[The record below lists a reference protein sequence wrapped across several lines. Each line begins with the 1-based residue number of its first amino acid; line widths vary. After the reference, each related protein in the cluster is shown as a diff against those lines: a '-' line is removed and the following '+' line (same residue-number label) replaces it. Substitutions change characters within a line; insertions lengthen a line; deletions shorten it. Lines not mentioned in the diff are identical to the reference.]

1 MQDPSSTELSYI
13 MSACQNGPTEDLI
26 QNARALIIKSQVL
39 VIFHTVF
46 TKFAKVLASWVK
58 SDYLWRVSNPWKGS
72 PWGKLPFKPTSKI
85 KKKELP
91 VD

>member
-13 MSACQNGPTEDLI
+13 MSACQNGPTEDLIQNAPTEDLI

-46 TKFAKVLASWVK
+46 TKFAKVLASWGQV
-58 SDYLWRVSNPWKGS
+58 
-72 PWGKLPFKPTSKI
+72 
-85 KKKELP
+85 
-91 VD
+91 

>member
-26 QNARALIIKSQVL
+26 QNARALIIKSQML

-46 TKFAKVLASWVK
+46 TKFAKVLASWGQVWLPLK
-58 SDYLWRVSNPWKGS
+58 S
-72 PWGKLPFKPTSKI
+72 
-85 KKKELP
+85 E
-91 VD
+91 